1 MAFNSPQHNGV
12 SLSGFRV
19 TDTAFPPMEIVV
31 IVGFQDSAHILPGLR
46 NVIINIALP
55 AESHGIQNGLHL
67 PNTGEFLT
75 EAPP

>member
-1 MAFNSPQHNGV
+1 
-12 SLSGFRV
+12 
-19 TDTAFPPMEIVV
+19 MEIVV

-67 PNTGEFLT
+67 PNIGESLT